1 MKGKIKLLR
10 IDSRLSHGETVK
22 RWSEKYG
29 LENLIIAN
37 DRMMEDAFAREVMD
51 LTIEKNIARTYLNVD
66 QVKDFLE
73 SNRGEYFLLVDS
85 SLDLK
90 RLLDQG
96 LDIENVN
103 IGIMHLSIGK
113 ELLTEYIGVDAYD
126 IEVFNLLL
134 EKNIRTSAR
143 LSPLS
148 EEIDL
153 KDLLSKDYLSL

>member
-1 MKGKIKLLR
+1 MGKIKLLR

-22 RWSEKYG
+22 RWCEKYG

-66 QVKDFLE
+66 QVRDFLE
-73 SNRGEYFLLVDS
+73 THGGEYFLLVDS
-85 SLDLK
+85 SHDLK

-113 ELLTEYIGVDAYD
+113 ELLTEYIGVDAFD

-143 LSPLS
+143 LSPFS

-153 KDLLSKDYLSL
+153 KDLLSKEYLSL